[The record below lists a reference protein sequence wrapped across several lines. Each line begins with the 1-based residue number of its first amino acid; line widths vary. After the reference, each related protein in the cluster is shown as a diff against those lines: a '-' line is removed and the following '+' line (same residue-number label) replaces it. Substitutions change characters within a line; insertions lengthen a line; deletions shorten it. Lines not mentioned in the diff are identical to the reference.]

1 MPDQP
6 AKKPVN
12 KSGLLITKNS
22 ERALSPAQI
31 EFNRMM
37 KRLENAR
44 SKLSRE
50 EARLDDYLAM
60 TIRDIMPFIDDIHR
74 INRDIVFLT
83 VNAVKE
89 IKFNKKRR
97 RLLKDLIIERAV
109 DLLHDSCGLDDDD
122 LIKLEKIIEELEPP
136 YEKNRAEKE
145 MARDF
150 EYMRG
155 MLEHAARDLG
165 IDLDVSDLTPDMD
178 PAELESEMSERL
190 RVAVN
195 NAGAKPA
202 KAPRK
207 QTKAQLE
214 KARKLEE
221 QEEARKRDF
230 KSLYKQ
236 LAKAL
241 HPDLEADPQLKQHKE
256 SWMKRL
262 TAAYAAV
269 DLRELLQIE
278 MEWLGEEASNLATA
292 GEEKLKVYCSVLKE
306 QIADVKHQIAWLI
319 DQPQYGLLH
328 RFVNPVVGTLPHPDR
343 IILGLQK
350 SLNHLLSLKKTLQSG
365 GDEVRGMLEQWADD
379 RQRAESNP
387 DCPF

>member
-1 MPDQP
+1 
-6 AKKPVN
+6 
-12 KSGLLITKNS
+12 
-22 ERALSPAQI
+22 
-31 EFNRMM
+31 
-37 KRLENAR
+37 
-44 SKLSRE
+44 
-50 EARLDDYLAM
+50 
-60 TIRDIMPFIDDIHR
+60 MPFIDDIHR

-350 SLNHLLSLKKTLQSG
+350 SLNHLLSLKNTLQSG

>member
-1 MPDQP
+1 M
-6 AKKPVN
+6 
-12 KSGLLITKNS
+12 
-22 ERALSPAQI
+22 AQ
-31 EFNRMM
+31 
-37 KRLENAR
+37 
-44 SKLSRE
+44 
-50 EARLDDYLAM
+50 
-60 TIRDIMPFIDDIHR
+60 
-74 INRDIVFLT
+74 
-83 VNAVKE
+83 
-89 IKFNKKRR
+89 
-97 RLLKDLIIERAV
+97 
-109 DLLHDSCGLDDDD
+109 
-122 LIKLEKIIEELEPP
+122 
-136 YEKNRAEKE
+136 
-145 MARDF
+145 DF

-155 MLEHAARDLG
+155 MMEHAVRDMG
-165 IDLDVSDLTPDMD
+165 IDLDFSDLTPDMD
-178 PAELESEMSERL
+178 PAELEREMYERL
-190 RVAVN
+190 HTALDT
-195 NAGAKPA
+195 AGAKTA

-241 HPDLEADPQLKQHKE
+241 HPDLEANPQLKQHKE

-350 SLNHLLSLKKTLQSG
+350 SLNHLLSLKNTLQSG
-365 GDEVRGMLEQWADD
+365 GDEVHGMLEQWADD
-379 RQRAESNP
+379 RQRAKSNP

>member
-6 AKKPVN
+6 VKKPVN
-12 KSGLLITKNS
+12 KSGLLITKDS

-60 TIRDIMPFIDDIHR
+60 TIRDILPFIDDIHR
-74 INRDIVFLT
+74 ANRDIVFLT

-97 RLLKDLIIERAV
+97 RLLKDLIIERAA

-122 LIKLEKIIEELEPP
+122 LIKLEKIIAEFEPP
-136 YEKNRAEKE
+136 YAKKRADEE
-145 MARDF
+145 MAQDF

-155 MLEHAARDLG
+155 MMEHAVRDMG
-165 IDLDVSDLTPDMD
+165 IDLDFSDLTPDMD
-178 PAELESEMSERL
+178 PAELEREMYERL
-190 RVAVN
+190 HTALDT
-195 NAGAKPA
+195 AGAKTA

-241 HPDLEADPQLKQHKE
+241 HPDLEANPQLKQHKE

-292 GEEKLKVYCSVLKE
+292 GEEKLKV
-306 QIADVKHQIAWLI
+306 
-319 DQPQYGLLH
+319 
-328 RFVNPVVGTLPHPDR
+328 
-343 IILGLQK
+343 
-350 SLNHLLSLKKTLQSG
+350 
-365 GDEVRGMLEQWADD
+365 
-379 RQRAESNP
+379 
-387 DCPF
+387 